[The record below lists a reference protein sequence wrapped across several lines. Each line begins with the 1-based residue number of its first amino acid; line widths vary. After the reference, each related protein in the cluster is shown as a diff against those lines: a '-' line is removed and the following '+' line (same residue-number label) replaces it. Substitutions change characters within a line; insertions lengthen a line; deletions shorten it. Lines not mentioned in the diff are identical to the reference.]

1 MAPIASANRRT
12 NRVFPVQ
19 EVPARMTKGFDLR
32 ETAHQSSGLEVL
44 LETYPDFASG
54 FLRGGLQKGV
64 GKLLPDVF
72 SEVPVIKCC
81 NYRLTGTSMSQ
92 VVGRFAF
99 DKIQSQLFSFQ
110 SFQYLIHNRANCG

>member
-12 NRVFPVQ
+12 NRVFPVP

-44 LETYPDFASG
+44 LETYPDFASE

-64 GKLLPDVF
+64 GKLLPGAF
-72 SEVPVIKCC
+72 SGSSC
-81 NYRLTGTSMSQ
+81 NQMQQLPSYRYPNVS
-92 VVGRFAF
+92 
-99 DKIQSQLFSFQ
+99 
-110 SFQYLIHNRANCG
+110 NCRQDFL

>member
-1 MAPIASANRRT
+1 
-12 NRVFPVQ
+12 
-19 EVPARMTKGFDLR
+19 MTKGFDLR

-44 LETYPDFASG
+44 LETYPDFASE

-81 NYRLTGTSMSQ
+81 NYRLTGTSHPKSK
-92 VVGRFAF
+92 GSRYNTA
-99 DKIQSQLFSFQ
+99 SLLR
-110 SFQYLIHNRANCG
+110 YPL